1 MGAGASVPTN
11 VVSDPFPIDGPT
23 STRLDLLST
32 VVNRILSTDD
42 IYDLANLTR
51 GGTCGDYAI
60 FLKENIEKKLKTFIA
75 DLGDNKKA
83 VVRYGTSKSSIADAA
98 IRKKICSDL
107 AASMVTVIATVV
119 ACLGSI
125 QVATKSRGLGLSA
138 PPATTQQRGG
148 DIRDVREWLYKKGII
163 EFIDVQK
170 VSNLPVKLI
179 MGARQKVRRIEFS
192 LVLVE
197 SEKMLSLGALSA
209 RSETGVPE
217 EDDMPKGNFRINF
230 LNPVNL
236 PAQPMESVLP
246 VRIMDGGGIP
256 WLAGILIKNEFKSF
270 IEGTASRPFVDVVE
284 DLFRA
289 VKGQNV
295 RMETSEQ
302 VAQANGMFEQLR
314 TNANQ
319 PQYLHSVLGRF
330 LSERVAGYQPGQQ
343 VAPFVSGYGQPA
355 QGPYPWTQTQPQQYP
370 WAQQQPAYRPPGI
383 QPQVTYQPG
392 AYPPPPPQP
401 RYTLPGQV
409 PVLGRP
415 TLTDT
420 TQYDIPPASG
430 KMIQTVFNT
439 FKGQVSAKSNPAAVR
454 AFMLTRAERNRV
466 ILTGVCEDEFWKLPT
481 MLAVHP
487 WATFYFLCMR
497 DWTKVGDRDAP
508 PVPKPVVSGDVHP
521 QWNEFLDRIAGS
533 YAANDIGIT
542 LTRGAADQVRFSDPA
557 KIKGCPAVTGSY
569 KDVGTAVIA
578 LRDAY
583 TAHAK
588 RVWALLDELIFVV
601 DDPATKTQAV
611 VLHPMVTANNA
622 VATKDYVEERANRA
636 RDAIRDFYATVEDIY
651 AKAIAAMQRASASP
665 SA

>member
-11 VVSDPFPIDGPT
+11 IVSDPFPIDGST

-60 FLKENIEKKLKTFIA
+60 FLKENIEKKLKTYIA
-75 DLGDNKKA
+75 DLGDDKKA
-83 VVRYGTSKSSIADAA
+83 VIRYGTSKSSIADPA

-107 AASMVTVIATVV
+107 ATSMVTVIATVV

-125 QVATKSRGLGLSA
+125 QVATKSRGLGPS
-138 PPATTQQRGG
+138 PTQQRGG
-148 DIRDVREWLYKKGII
+148 DIRDVRDWLFKKGII
-163 EFIDVQK
+163 EPYTDVQR

-179 MGARQKVRRIEFS
+179 MGARQKVRKIEFS
-192 LVLVE
+192 LILVE
-197 SEKMLSLGALSA
+197 SEKTLSIGSLTA

-217 EDDMPKGNFRINF
+217 EDDMPKGSFRINF

-236 PAQPMESVLP
+236 PAQPTDSVLP
-246 VRIMDGGGIP
+246 VRIVDGGGIP
-256 WLAGILIKNEFKSF
+256 WLAGILVKNEFKSF
-270 IEGTASRPFVDVVE
+270 VEGTPSRPFVDVVE
-284 DLFRA
+284 DLFRT

-295 RMETSEQ
+295 RVEPYDQ
-302 VAQANGMFEQLR
+302 VARANEIFEQLR
-314 TNANQ
+314 TSATQ
-319 PQYLHSVLGRF
+319 PQYLYTVLGRF
-330 LSERVAGYQPGQQ
+330 LTERIAGYQPGQP
-343 VAPFVSGYGQPA
+343 VAAYGQQQVQA
-355 QGPYPWTQTQPQQYP
+355 QAQAQYPWTQPPLPWQQP
-370 WAQQQPAYRPPGI
+370 PAYRPPINQQLPI
-383 QPQVTYQPG
+383 QPPGTYQPPA
-392 AYPPPPPQP
+392 AYQPPAP
-401 RYTLPGQV
+401 RLPLGQV

-415 TLTDT
+415 ALIDT

-430 KMIQTVFNT
+430 KMIQSVFNS

-487 WATFYFLCMR
+487 WGTFYFLCMR
-497 DWTKVGDRDAP
+497 DWTKVGD
-508 PVPKPVVSGDVHP
+508 KGGDVHP
-521 QWNEFLDRIAGS
+521 QWNEFLDRISNS
-533 YAANDIGIT
+533 YATNDIGIT
-542 LTRGAADQVRFSDPA
+542 LTRGSAEQVRFSDPA
-557 KIKGCPAVTGSY
+557 KIKGCPAITGSY
-569 KDVGTAVIA
+569 NNVGAAVIA

-611 VLHPMVTANNA
+611 VLHPLVTANNA

-651 AKAIAAMQRASASP
+651 AKAIAAMQKTTASASP

>member
-11 VVSDPFPIDGPT
+11 IVSDPFPIDGGT

-51 GGTCGDYAI
+51 GGTCGDYAV

-75 DLGDNKKA
+75 DLGDDKKA
-83 VVRYGTSKSSIADAA
+83 VVRYGTSNSSIVDPVV
-98 IRKKICSDL
+98 RKKVCSDL
-107 AASMVTVIATVV
+107 ATSMVTVIATVV

-125 QVATKSRGLGLSA
+125 QVATKGRGLGLSA
-138 PPATTQQRGG
+138 SQQRGG
-148 DIRDVREWLYKKGII
+148 DIRDVREWLFKKGII
-163 EFIDVQK
+163 EPYTDVQR

-197 SEKMLSLGALSA
+197 SEKTLSLGALTA

-217 EDDMPKGNFRINF
+217 EDDMPKGTFRINF
-230 LNPVNL
+230 LNPINL
-236 PAQPMESVLP
+236 PAQPADSVLP
-246 VRIMDGGGIP
+246 VRIVDGGGIP
-256 WLAGILIKNEFKSF
+256 WLAGILVKNEFKSF
-270 IEGTASRPFVDVVE
+270 VEGTPSRFFVDVVE
-284 DLFRA
+284 DLFRS

-295 RMETSEQ
+295 RVEPYEQ
-302 VAQANGMFEQLR
+302 VAQANGIFEQLR
-314 TNANQ
+314 ANANQ

-330 LSERVAGYQPGQQ
+330 LTERIAGYQPGQTVAAQ
-343 VAPFVSGYGQPA
+343 VQ
-355 QGPYPWTQTQPQQYP
+355 YPWTQQQQIPWQQQPQPYRPPNQQYP
-370 WAQQQPAYRPPGI
+370 GEYQPPGI
-383 QPQVTYQPG
+383 YQP
-392 AYPPPPPQP
+392 P
-401 RYTLPGQV
+401 RYPLSGQV

-415 TLTDT
+415 ALIDT

-430 KMIQTVFNT
+430 KMIQSVFNS

-497 DWTKVGDRDAP
+497 DWTKVGDRSGAP
-508 PVPKPVVSGDVHP
+508 APGLKPNVSGDVHP

-533 YAANDIGIT
+533 YATNDIGIT
-542 LTRGAADQVRFSDPA
+542 LTRGSADQVRFSDPG

-588 RVWALLDELIFVV
+588 RVWSLLDELIFVV

-651 AKAIAAMQRASASP
+651 AKAIAAMQKTTASP
-665 SA
+665 SASA